1 MNDATRELGAALGI
15 AVLGSVAAARYSH
28 SIDQLRNLPAAARD
42 LARDSL
48 SGALAESARIGG
60 SAGSLLRDGSQQAF
74 IDGMHLAVTF
84 GAVLAAIASVLVYRY
99 LPAQTPMIAGHGP
112 IGAVD
117 AAELTAEVAIAGTP
131 ALIEGVPVG

>member
-1 MNDATRELGAALGI
+1 MTERGI
-15 AVLGSVAAARYSH
+15 AISNVPG
-28 SIDQLRNLPAAARD
+28 AARD

-48 SGALAESARIGG
+48 SDALAEATRIGG
-60 SAGSLLRDGSQQAF
+60 NAGTVLHDGAQQAF
-74 IDGMHLAVTF
+74 MDGMHLAVTF

-112 IGAVD
+112 IDEVD

-131 ALIEGVPVG
+131 AIIDGVPVS